1 MAVNPAKVILRQG
14 KTALFICDVQEKFAK
29 AIFQFDKIIQNSTK
43 LVNSLNYIVLLYDLL
58 ECKGYVEVMLFLI
71 IIKPVLSSRT
81 TVYFIFF
88 PFFLHVGEKR
98 EKKRHARHVQLKRTD
113 LRVLVVN

>member
-58 ECKGYVEVMLFLI
+58 ECKHMLRLCYFL
-71 IIKPVLSSRT
+71 
-81 TVYFIFF
+81 
-88 PFFLHVGEKR
+88 
-98 EKKRHARHVQLKRTD
+98 
-113 LRVLVVN
+113 